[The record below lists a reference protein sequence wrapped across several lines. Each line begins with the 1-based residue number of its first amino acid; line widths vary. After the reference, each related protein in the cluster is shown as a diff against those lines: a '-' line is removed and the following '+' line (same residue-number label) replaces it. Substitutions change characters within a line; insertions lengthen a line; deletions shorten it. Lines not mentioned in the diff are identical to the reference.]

1 MPENHAEFQWN
12 ILAPGAYP
20 PEYAEKNCIY
30 QRNLPM
36 NTQSAVRDR
45 YAAGAKS
52 REDSLCCPVDYD
64 SRYLEVIPEEVIA
77 RDYGCGDP
85 SKYLHPGESVLDLGS
100 GTGKICFIASQ
111 LVGSK
116 GKVIGVDMTDDM
128 LEVARRNAPLVAER
142 TGFSNVSFHKGRI
155 EDLALDLEKFEAQLQ
170 ANPVTSANEFLAAED
185 LADKMRAG
193 EPMIANDTIDVV
205 VSNCVLN
212 LVDNRLKEKL
222 FREIY
227 RVLKIG
233 GRAVISDIV
242 CDEPVP
248 KEMQDDPGLWSGCIS
263 GAFVED
269 EFLRAFEN
277 AGFHGVQI
285 LQLGHEPWK
294 TVNGIEFRSM
304 TVEAFK
310 GDDGPCLEGMQAVI
324 YRGPFKTVVDDDG
337 HPMQRGKRY
346 ALCRKTYEMYRRAPY
361 SGFFEFMEPHQ
372 SPGSADAEAFDCTQ
386 TRLRDPHETKGSI
399 FNPSS
404 PSECCG
410 DDPPGTK
417 KPGNCC

>member
-1 MPENHAEFQWN
+1 
-12 ILAPGAYP
+12 
-20 PEYAEKNCIY
+20 
-30 QRNLPM
+30 M

-64 SRYLEVIPEEVIA
+64 RRYLEVIPEEVIA

-85 SKYLHPGESVLDLGS
+85 SKYLHPGETVLDLGS

-111 LVGSK
+111 VVGSE

-142 TGFSNVSFHKGRI
+142 TGCSNVSFYKGRI
-155 EDLALDLEKFEAQLQ
+155 EDLALDLEKFEEQLQ
-170 ANPVTSANEFLAAED
+170 ANPVASANDFLAAED
-185 LADKMRAG
+185 LADKMRSG
-193 EPMIANDTIDVV
+193 QPMIAENTIDVV

-212 LVDNRLKEKL
+212 LVDNRLKKQL

-248 KEMQDDPGLWSGCIS
+248 EEMQDDPELWSGCIS
-263 GAFVED
+263 GAFIED
-269 EFLRAFEN
+269 EFLCAFEN

-285 LQLGHEPWK
+285 LQFGSDPWK

-310 GDDGPCLEGMQAVI
+310 GDDGPCLEGRQAVI
-324 YRGPFKTVVDDDG
+324 YRGPFKKVVDDDG
-337 HPMQRGKRY
+337 HPMERGKRY
-346 ALCRKTYEMYRRAPY
+346 ALCMKTYEMYRRAPY
-361 SGFFEFMEPHQ
+361 SGYFEFIEPHQ
-372 SPGSADAEAFDCTQ
+372 SPGSADAEAFDCTR
-386 TRLRDPHETKGSI
+386 TRLRAPRETKGSTFHSI
-399 FNPSS
+399 NPAACC
-404 PSECCG
+404 SE
-410 DDPPGTK
+410 DQPGAK
-417 KPGNCC
+417 DPGNCC